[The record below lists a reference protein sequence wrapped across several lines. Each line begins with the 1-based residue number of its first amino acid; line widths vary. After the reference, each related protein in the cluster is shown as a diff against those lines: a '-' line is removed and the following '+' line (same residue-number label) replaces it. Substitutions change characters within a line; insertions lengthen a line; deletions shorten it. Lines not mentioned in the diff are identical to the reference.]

1 VGGNL
6 EQAGGLSVRI
16 PLGSLGGRSGTC
28 FSFDCG
34 EVRGMRTLKMFQNSI
49 FIGWEVEGQSKSYYG
64 TIWSKIFLTP
74 IHEGF
79 FGKHNL
85 PRGPGKVYYY
95 EERVPTVKFIGNW
108 KGGKIA
114 GYGACYR
121 KDGTAQF
128 IGQFYRGPRRE
139 VFCVF
144 KNPDGSIKSYPDFAQ
159 TSTPASERQPA
170 RGETE
175 FYKYFN
181 RHYNGDQQLA
191 RA

>member
-1 VGGNL
+1 M
-6 EQAGGLSVRI
+6 RK
-16 PLGSLGGRSGTC
+16 PLDFWGEGFGAC
-28 FSFDCG
+28 FSIDCG
-34 EVRGMRTLKMFQNSI
+34 GVREMRGVKMYENSV
-49 FIGWEVEGQSKSYYG
+49 FIGWEVEGQVKSYYG
-64 TIWSKIFLTP
+64 TIRSKLFLTA

-85 PRGPGKVYYY
+85 PEGPGKVYYFG
-95 EERVPTVKFIGNW
+95 ERVPTVKFIGNW

-128 IGQFYRGPRRE
+128 IGQFSQGHRRE

-144 KNPDGSIKSYPDFAQ
+144 KNPDGSIKSYPDFAH
-159 TSTPASERQPA
+159 TPTPGPEGQPA

-181 RHYNGDQQLA
+181 RHYNGGQQLPMA
-191 RA
+191 